1 MPRDIVGT
9 STICTSIIPNFKELY
24 RIYPR
29 KLSREAKLRLRVLEY
44 YYKKSNR
51 NVTLTARYFGVSRN
65 FVYKW
70 IKRCR
75 RWDLSSLENRS
86 RRPKHVRTAQY
97 DSNLVGIIRK
107 IRKEYPSFSA
117 VKISVLLL
125 RDYAIKVSSA
135 TVGRI
140 IKKFNL
146 FFSKLITLHKDMSK
160 SARHGWQKRK
170 ARERMRYY
178 MKPERPRHII
188 EFDMKHINNSSC
200 RQYALCAIDTYTK
213 EAVIHICSTPTAKN
227 GCIAMQKVLERFGK
241 DIIIV
246 CDNGSENFGETF
258 DLLEKQR
265 VRQIFTRPHTPK
277 DKPHIEN
284 FIGKYQKECL
294 NESKDKRMTVEE
306 RQLEAD
312 KWLNDWH
319 FYRPHQALNY
329 MTPAEYCD
337 TLGITILQ
345 IKSVNDVVS

>member
-24 RIYPR
+24 RVYPR

-51 NVTLTARYFGVSRN
+51 NVALTARYFGVSRN

-70 IKRCR
+70 VKRCH

-86 RRPKHVRTAQY
+86 RRPKHVRTVQY

-107 IRKEYPSFSA
+107 IRKEYPTFSA

-125 RDYAIKVSSA
+125 RDYAIKISPA

-146 FFSKLITLHKDMSK
+146 FFSKLITLHKDLSK
-160 SARHGWQKRK
+160 SAKRGWQKRK
-170 ARERMRYY
+170 AKERMRYY
-178 MKPERPRHII
+178 MKSERPRHII

-213 EAVIHICSTPTAKN
+213 EAVIHICSAPTAKN

-265 VRQIFTRPHTPK
+265 VRQIFARPHTPK

-294 NESKDKRMTVEE
+294 NESKGKRMTVEE
-306 RQLEAD
+306 RQAEAN